1 MKIKVTDY
9 NQNWATEY
17 QQEALNI
24 KTLLQNELIQSFHI
38 GSTAVPG
45 LKAKPIIDILLAV
58 QAIHRLDLF
67 SEAFEALGYEVMGE
81 FGLTGRRYFRKGGDN
96 RSHQIHAFQ
105 YDNLAQIERHIIFRE
120 YLRCHPEVCRQYG
133 TLKSTLATQY
143 PDDIIAYGDGKENF
157 VNEIEHKAIKWHWS
171 IR

>member
-1 MKIKVTDY
+1 MKIKISDY
-9 NQNWATEY
+9 DQKWADTY

-24 KTLLQNELIQSFHI
+24 KTILQHELIQSFHI

-45 LKAKPIIDILLAV
+45 LKAKPIIDILLVV
-58 QAIHRLDLF
+58 QDVHKLDLF
-67 SEAFEALGYEVMGE
+67 AKAFEALGYEVMGE

-105 YDNLAQIERHIIFRE
+105 YDNLAEIERHLIFRD
-120 YLRCHPEVCRQYG
+120 YLRCHPEVCQQYG
-133 TLKSTLATQY
+133 ILKSTLAIQN

-157 VNEIEHKAIKWHWS
+157 VNEIERKAIQWHWS